1 MVLFARRVSRAY
13 PAAWM
18 GRENRSAR
26 VLVVDDD
33 KGIREFV
40 RTVLADEGYDV
51 TEATDGQEALD
62 RVAQRRPDVILLDMR
77 MPVMDGW
84 EFARTYRE
92 RPGPH
97 APIVIVTAALDVAKD
112 AKEIGADGFL
122 AKPFQLDDL
131 LQLVQQHSAP
141 ASL

>member
-1 MVLFARRVSRAY
+1 MRTK
-13 PAAWM
+13 
-18 GRENRSAR
+18 GRSAR

-40 RTVLADEGYDV
+40 RTVLSDEGYDV
-51 TEATDGQEALD
+51 AEATDGQQALD

-92 RPGPH
+92 QPGPH

-112 AKEIGADGFL
+112 AKEIGANGFL

-141 ASL
+141 APS

>member
-1 MVLFARRVSRAY
+1 MRTD
-13 PAAWM
+13 
-18 GRENRSAR
+18 GRSAR

-40 RTVLADEGYDV
+40 RTVLSDEGYDV
-51 TEATDGQEALD
+51 AEATDGQQALD

-141 ASL
+141 ASP

>member
-13 PAAWM
+13 AAAWM

-112 AKEIGADGFL
+112 AKDIGADGFL

-141 ASL
+141 ASA

>member
-1 MVLFARRVSRAY
+1 MRTD
-13 PAAWM
+13 
-18 GRENRSAR
+18 GRSAR

-40 RTVLADEGYDV
+40 RTVLSDEGYDV
-51 TEATDGQEALD
+51 AEATDGQQALD

-92 RPGPH
+92 QPGPH

-141 ASL
+141 AAP

>member
-1 MVLFARRVSRAY
+1 MTQGD
-13 PAAWM
+13 P
-18 GRENRSAR
+18 AR

-33 KGIREFV
+33 RGIREFV
-40 RTVLADEGYDV
+40 STVLTDEGYRVD
-51 TEATDGQEALD
+51 EAVDGRDALAAAERD
-62 RVAQRRPDVILLDMR
+62 RPDLILLDMR

-112 AKEIGADGFL
+112 AREIGADGFL

-131 LQLVQQHSAP
+131 LHLVRTHARS
-141 ASL
+141 

>member
-1 MVLFARRVSRAY
+1 MTTE
-13 PAAWM
+13 
-18 GRENRSAR
+18 GRSAR

-40 RTVLADEGYDV
+40 RTVLADEGYEV
-51 TEATDGQEALD
+51 AEATDGQEALERCE
-62 RVAQRRPDVILLDMR
+62 RVRPDVILLDMR

-84 EFARTYRE
+84 EFARTYRQ

-131 LQLVQQHSAP
+131 LQLVHDHAAP
-141 ASL
+141 GAA

>member
-1 MVLFARRVSRAY
+1 MRTE
-13 PAAWM
+13 
-18 GRENRSAR
+18 GRSAR

-40 RTVLADEGYDV
+40 RTVLSDEGYDV
-51 TEATDGQEALD
+51 AEATDGQQALD

-112 AKEIGADGFL
+112 AKEIGANGFL

-141 ASL
+141 APP

>member
-1 MVLFARRVSRAY
+1 MRTK
-13 PAAWM
+13 
-18 GRENRSAR
+18 GRSAR

-40 RTVLADEGYDV
+40 RTVLSDEGYDV
-51 TEATDGQEALD
+51 AEATDGQQALD

-92 RPGPH
+92 QPGPH

-141 ASL
+141 APP

>member
-1 MVLFARRVSRAY
+1 MTNE
-13 PAAWM
+13 
-18 GRENRSAR
+18 GRSAR

-33 KGIREFV
+33 RGIREFV
-40 RTVLADEGYDV
+40 RTVLADEGYEV
-51 TEATDGQEALD
+51 AEATDGQDALERCE
-62 RVAQRRPDVILLDMR
+62 RVRPDVILLDMR

-84 EFARTYRE
+84 EFARTYRQ

-131 LQLVQQHSAP
+131 LQLVHEHAAP
-141 ASL
+141 GAA

>member
-1 MVLFARRVSRAY
+1 M
-13 PAAWM
+13 
-18 GRENRSAR
+18 
-26 VLVVDDD
+26 LVVDDD

-40 RTVLADEGYDV
+40 STALADEGYDV

-97 APIVIVTAALDVAKD
+97 APIVILTAALDVAKD
-112 AKEIGADGFL
+112 AQEIGADGFL

-131 LQLVQQHSAP
+131 LELVLHHSAP
-141 ASL
+141 AA

>member
-1 MVLFARRVSRAY
+1 MLARGRAVAY
-13 PAAWM
+13 PARVPTE
-18 GRENRSAR
+18 GKPGR

-33 KGIREFV
+33 RGIREFV
-40 RTVLADEGYDV
+40 CTVLTEEGYDV
-51 TEATDGQEALD
+51 TEATDGREALERAD
-62 RVAQRRPDVILLDMR
+62 TTRPDVILLDMR

-84 EFARTYRE
+84 EFARTYRQ

-112 AKEIGADGFL
+112 AKDIGADGFL

-131 LQLVQQHSAP
+131 LDLVERHAAP
-141 ASL
+141 GP

>member
-1 MVLFARRVSRAY
+1 M
-13 PAAWM
+13 
-18 GRENRSAR
+18 
-26 VLVVDDD
+26 LVVDDD
-33 KGIREFV
+33 KGIRDFML
-40 RTVLADEGYDV
+40 TVLADEGYDV
-51 TEATDGQEALD
+51 AEATDGQEALD
-62 RVAQRRPDVILLDMR
+62 RCARARPDVILLDMR

-112 AKEIGADGFL
+112 AKDIGADGFL

-131 LQLVQQHSAP
+131 LHMVEHHSAP
-141 ASL
+141 TG

>member
-1 MVLFARRVSRAY
+1 MRTD
-13 PAAWM
+13 
-18 GRENRSAR
+18 GRSAR

-40 RTVLADEGYDV
+40 RTVLSDEGYDV
-51 TEATDGQEALD
+51 AEATDGQQALD

-141 ASL
+141 AAP

>member
-1 MVLFARRVSRAY
+1 MK
-13 PAAWM
+13 
-18 GRENRSAR
+18 

-33 KGIREFV
+33 QGIRELV
-40 RTVLADEGYDV
+40 ATALSEEGYDV
-51 TEATDGQEALD
+51 SGAADGAEALD
-62 RVAQRRPDVILLDMR
+62 RIAEVRPDVILLDMR

-84 EFARTYRE
+84 EFARRYRSQ
-92 RPGPH
+92 PAPH

-131 LQLVQQHSAP
+131 VALVERHAGP
-141 ASL
+141 AAGGARLH

>member
-1 MVLFARRVSRAY
+1 MTK
-13 PAAWM
+13 
-18 GRENRSAR
+18 GRPAR

-40 RTVLADEGYDV
+40 RTLLADEGYEV
-51 TEATDGQEALD
+51 AEATDGQEALERCE
-62 RVAQRRPDVILLDMR
+62 RVRPDVILLDMR

-84 EFARTYRE
+84 EFARTYRQ

-131 LQLVQQHSAP
+131 LQLVHQHAVP
-141 ASL
+141 GPV